1 MDEIKELTT
10 LEEVKAFSVPYRM
23 KILDY
28 MYSFKAPATVKNI
41 ADKMGE
47 TSAKIHYHVKI
58 MEEVGIVQ
66 LVYTKTINGIIA
78 KFYEPAAE
86 QFRINHTSG
95 NIEDKFKML
104 NEAQKTISLTY
115 EESKNSFLEQLEKTD
130 KKHNGFVTNDEI
142 YLTLEEFSKIQKEI
156 MDIYKKYSS
165 HTKDDGKTR
174 YKTFF
179 SIIDLE

>member
-1 MDEIKELTT
+1 
-10 LEEVKAFSVPYRM
+10 
-23 KILDY
+23 
-28 MYSFKAPATVKNI
+28 
-41 ADKMGE
+41 MGE

-78 KFYEPAAE
+78 KFYEPAAK

-95 NIEDKFKML
+95 KVEDKDKFKML
-104 NEAQKTISLTY
+104 NETQKTIALTY
-115 EESKNSFLEQLEKTD
+115 EESKNNFLEQLEKTD
-130 KKHNGFVTNDEI
+130 KKHNGFVTSDEI
-142 YLTLEEFSKIQKEI
+142 YLTLEEFSKIKNEI

-165 HTKDDGKTR
+165 HTNNDGKTR